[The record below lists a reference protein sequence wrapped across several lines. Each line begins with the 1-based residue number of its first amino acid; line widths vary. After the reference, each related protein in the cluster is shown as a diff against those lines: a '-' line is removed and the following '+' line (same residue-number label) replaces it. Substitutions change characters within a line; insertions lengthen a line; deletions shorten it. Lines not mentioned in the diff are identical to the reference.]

1 MSKKVLVSLDMNKNE
16 IQNVVMQSL
25 ATAPA
30 SPKEGQYYYNSAD
43 GKAYQYVRTSASGV
57 TPATYAWKPLGGA
70 EITVDS
76 TLSSTSTNP
85 VQNKAVSTG
94 LVKSFDSTSTD
105 STYTIKGKAANGSE
119 VTSVEI
125 PGATKLKAGL
135 LTAVDKQ
142 NIDGIKNKANKSE
155 AIGNLDISGGTTI
168 YWTAVDGSS
177 PDSDGIT
184 IPNATTMTAGA
195 MSAADKTKLDG
206 IASGANKTVVDASVT
221 QNGNNPVTGKA
232 IYDYVGDAI
241 AASDAMIFKGTIGTG
256 GTVTALPT
264 TYKTGWTYRVITAGT
279 YAGQDCEVG
288 DLIIAL
294 VDRDGTGNLDS
305 DWTVAQTNIDGAITS
320 ISGTSPISV
329 TGSGASR
336 AIAHKASGVSAGSYG
351 EGSDKT
357 VAFGDILG
365 IPYISVDSTG
375 HITGAEIDTIT
386 FPSNV
391 ATTKAAGL
399 MSASDKNKLDNTLKL
414 KKAELT
420 IDPSNTSATAT
431 LSVTSPKIIAV
442 EAMYYDDSKGDGYE
456 AVIVDW
462 ECDGPTFKASI
473 AQAETQLSIWIY
485 VLYI

>member
-25 ATAPA
+25 ATAPT

-43 GKAYQYVRTSASGV
+43 KKAYQWNGSVWELFGGV
-57 TPATYAWKPLGGA
+57 

-105 STYTIKGKAANGSE
+105 SIYTIKGKAANGSE

-135 LTAVDKQ
+135 LTAADKQ
-142 NIDGIKNKANKSE
+142 NIDNINNKANKSE
-155 AIGNLDISGGTTI
+155 AIGNLAISGGTTI
-168 YWTAVDGSS
+168 SWTAVDGSS
-177 PDSDGIT
+177 PEPDSIT
-184 IPNATTMTAGA
+184 IPNATTTTAGA

-241 AASDAMIFKGTIGTG
+241 AALPKEQFLDLTKTTFVQSFAWSSTSYPGSTNPSLEGKPVLVLALKNSSDN
-256 GTVTALPT
+256 TVAYSFLNM
-264 TYKTGWTYRVITAGT
+264 Y
-279 YAGQDCEVG
+279 E
-288 DLIIAL
+288 L
-294 VDRDGTGNLDS
+294 VDTYTAD
-305 DWTVAQTNIDGAITS
+305 
-320 ISGTSPISV
+320 SPINV
-329 TGSGASR
+329 SGR
-336 AIAHKASGVSAGSYG
+336 KIIHVNSGVTAGSYG
-351 EGSDKT
+351 STSAQAPNFGET
-357 VAFGDILG
+357 VNM
-365 IPYISVDSTG
+365 PYTTVDATG
-375 HITGAEIDTIT
+375 HVTAAGTATAKI
-386 FPSNV
+386 PNNV
-391 ATTKAAGL
+391 ATTEKAGL
-399 MSASDKNKLDNTLKL
+399 MSASDKDKLDNTLKL
-414 KKAELT
+414 KKAKLV

-431 LSVTSPKIIAV
+431 LSVSSPEIIAV

-462 ECDGPTFKASI
+462 ESDGPTFKASI
-473 AQAETQLSIWIY
+473 AQAETQLSIWIH